1 MNHHPRLIVR
11 EATALERRDAAAR
24 PSSWNADA
32 RTITAVVATGTPVR
46 RVDARGQEYD
56 EVLRIADD
64 AVDLDAF
71 TGAHVLNGHRQDG
84 VESVIGSITRAWIEG
99 GQLLAEVRFSERREV
114 EGIVNDIASG
124 IIRGVS
130 VGFEV
135 ETWAD
140 GEAGGRRTRTATRWK
155 PRELSFV
162 AVSAD
167 PNARTRAQ
175 GDGELATRNRAIRE
189 LGTRCGMSRDT
200 IDGLIDSGCSIEHA
214 RQQMLDHMMT
224 RSRVEIR
231 TGRHETLDDPQ
242 VRVRAMGEALY
253 ARVNPRFTPSTM
265 AREFIGLSIAD
276 LARETLR
283 RSGVSITG
291 LAAPSLIERA
301 LHTTSDF
308 ALILGDTVGRSLR
321 DGYQAVAG
329 GIRTVARETTAADF
343 RAKTRLM
350 LDSAGIGLE
359 RVNEHGEFKSGTMA
373 EAGESYRLE
382 TFGRIFG
389 ITRQALVNDDV
400 GAFTDLPRR
409 LGQAAAAFEADQLV
423 ALLEG
428 PAGVGPD
435 MSDDKALFHTDH
447 GNIAATGSAPDETTL
462 SAARLAM
469 RKQTGPGGAL
479 IAVTP
484 RYLVVPS
491 ELETACQKLLATIT
505 PTTTDDVMPF
515 SNLTLIVEPRLA
527 STTAWY
533 LVADPAQVDGLE
545 FAYLASEPG
554 PQTDTQAGFKVDGI
568 EVKVRLDYG
577 AGFVDWRGWYCNPG
591 A

>member
-1 MNHHPRLIVR
+1 
-11 EATALERRDAAAR
+11 
-24 PSSWNADA
+24 
-32 RTITAVVATGTPVR
+32 
-46 RVDARGQEYD
+46 
-56 EVLRIADD
+56 
-64 AVDLDAF
+64 
-71 TGAHVLNGHRQDG
+71 
-84 VESVIGSITRAWIEG
+84 
-99 GQLLAEVRFSERREV
+99 
-114 EGIVNDIASG
+114 
-124 IIRGVS
+124 
-130 VGFEV
+130 
-135 ETWAD
+135 
-140 GEAGGRRTRTATRWK
+140 
-155 PRELSFV
+155 
-162 AVSAD
+162 
-167 PNARTRAQ
+167 
-175 GDGELATRNRAIRE
+175 
-189 LGTRCGMSRDT
+189 
-200 IDGLIDSGCSIEHA
+200 
-214 RQQMLDHMMT
+214 
-224 RSRVEIR
+224 
-231 TGRHETLDDPQ
+231 
-242 VRVRAMGEALY
+242 MGEALY

-291 LAAPSLIERA
+291 LAAPALIERA

-373 EAGESYRLE
+373 EAAESYRLE

-428 PAGVGPD
+428 PAGVGPA
-435 MSDDKALFHTDH
+435 MSDTKALFHTDH
-447 GNIAATGSAPDETTL
+447 GNIAATGGAPSENTL

-491 ELETACQKLLATIT
+491 ELETACQKLLTTIT
-505 PTTTDDVMPF
+505 LATTDDVMPF

-527 STTAWY
+527 SATAWY
-533 LVADPAQVDGLE
+533 LWADPAQVDALE
-545 FAYLASEPG
+545 YAYLASEPG

-577 AGFVDWRGWYCNPG
+577 AGFVDFRGVFFNDG
-591 A
+591 TA